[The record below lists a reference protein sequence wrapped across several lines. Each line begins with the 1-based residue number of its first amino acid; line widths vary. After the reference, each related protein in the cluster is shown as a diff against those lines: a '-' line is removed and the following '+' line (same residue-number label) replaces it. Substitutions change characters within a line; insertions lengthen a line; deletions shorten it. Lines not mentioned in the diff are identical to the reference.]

1 MWTPT
6 QELKDCHRQLR
17 ENASTESAVQKTMNA
32 EIVKKV
38 KKRLRDTGQENY
50 IVGKLP
56 RDCGL
61 LSGGKKVKR
70 VASYQLEAER
80 ERVRRMKGEWSN
92 IINLTQGVRK
102 MFDIYFQN
110 YGELAAPPEIVYDPS
125 LDE

>member
-1 MWTPT
+1 M
-6 QELKDCHRQLR
+6 LKLSRRSRNGCETLGRRTIL
-17 ENASTESAVQKTMNA
+17 S
-32 EIVKKV
+32 
-38 KKRLRDTGQENY
+38 ENY
-50 IVGKLP
+50 LEILVSC
-56 RDCGL
+56 RE
-61 LSGGKKVKR
+61 GKKVKR

-80 ERVRRMKGEWSN
+80 ERVRRMKGKWSN